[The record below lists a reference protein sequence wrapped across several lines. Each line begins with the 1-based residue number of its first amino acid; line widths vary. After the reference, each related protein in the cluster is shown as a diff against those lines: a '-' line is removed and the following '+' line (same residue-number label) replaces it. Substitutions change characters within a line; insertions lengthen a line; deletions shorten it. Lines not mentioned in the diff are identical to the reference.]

1 MIKINLFRLIER
13 RLLCQQEIEQDQVEW
28 AQELEGARGTAQD
41 TTGRGTQIRDLGVIL
56 AEVLAAVCSDGVLL
70 AAEDFETGTTPP
82 GTRDGCAT
90 AHTPT
95 RIRLGHQLQ

>member
-41 TTGRGTQIRDLGVIL
+41 TTDRGIPIRDLGT
-56 AEVLAAVCSDGVLL
+56 VLAAVCSAGVLL

-82 GTRDGCAT
+82 GTQDGCAT

-95 RIRLGHQLQ
+95 RIHLGHQLQ